1 MSKYIKTKDGIY
13 EVGELVETRSA
24 ILDKLHTKYYLK
36 QNIIAKGNTIKEL
49 CDAFVFEM
57 GAEHTI
63 CKLTFEQV
71 RDNIFNCE
79 LEDMSRLYGAI
90 WVDGK
95 GLIYVAK
102 MNKTGD
108 LVLI

>member
-1 MSKYIKTKDGIY
+1 MKYIRTKDGRIISY
-13 EVGELVETRSA
+13 DENANKIDLPM
-24 ILDKLHTKYYLK
+24 ILNYPNQILK
-36 QNIIAKGNTIKEL
+36 QSNTIKEL